1 MSRFPF
7 KSSLIIAACAAA
19 LALPAHAQQTPA
31 NTPAGT
37 TAPAYVP
44 QPEDFIEPISQYK
57 MYVLAEID
65 ELVDKTRQFT
75 AAIKAGQIEQ
85 AKAIYAP
92 ARLHYER
99 IEPAAEL
106 FGDMDP
112 AIDARE
118 DDYKEGVNDPEF
130 TGFHHLEYLLFSK
143 NTTQGAD
150 KLADRLMA
158 DVLEL
163 QRRLQDEPIPVVKMV
178 QGAADLMDE
187 IAQTK
192 ISGEE
197 DRYSRTDLWDF
208 SGNLEGSIK
217 IVELLRPLIVKA
229 NPQLLAKIERNFAEA
244 QATLNKYR
252 TADGTGFQNYTKV
265 TDADKVLMQAQITTL
280 AEDLSTLRATLGLD
294 N

>member
-1 MSRFPF
+1 MLRFKL
-7 KSSLIIAACAAA
+7 KSSVVVAACAAA
-19 LALPAHAQQTPA
+19 LSLPVYVAQAQ
-31 NTPAGT
+31 
-37 TAPAYVP
+37 TAPATASAATAYVP
-44 QPEDFIEPISQYK
+44 HAEDFIEPVSQYK

-65 ELVDKTRQFT
+65 ELVAKTRQFT
-75 AAIKAGQIEQ
+75 DAVKAGRIEE
-85 AKAIYAP
+85 AKALYAP
-92 ARLHYER
+92 ARVHYER
-99 IEPAAEL
+99 IEPAAEI

-118 DDYKEGVNDPEF
+118 DDFKDGVNDPEF
-130 TGFHHLEYLLFSK
+130 TGFHRLEYLLFSQ
-143 NTTQGAD
+143 NTTEGAD
-150 KLADRLMA
+150 KYADRLMA

-229 NPQLLAKIERNFAEA
+229 NPQLLATIEKNFAEA

-252 TADGTGFQNYTKV
+252 TADGKGFQSYTAV
-265 TDADKVLMQAQITTL
+265 TEADKVLMQAQITTL